1 MVSNTL
7 DMELDDLVATL
18 KHVRETSGKDSDYL
32 EARASLPDDWP
43 I

>member
-7 DMELDDLVATL
+7 EMELDDLVATL
-18 KHVRETSGKDSDYL
+18 KRVGETCGEDPEYL
-32 EARASLPDDWP
+32 KLRAPLPDDWP

>member
-7 DMELDDLVATL
+7 EMELDDLVATL
-18 KHVRETSGKDSDYL
+18 KRVGETCGEDPEYRKL
-32 EARASLPDDWP
+32 RAPLPGDWP

>member
-18 KHVRETSGKDSDYL
+18 KRVRETSGAAPEYL
-32 EARASLPDDWP
+32 ELRAPLPDDWP

>member
-7 DMELDDLVATL
+7 GMELDDLVATL
-18 KHVRETSGKDSDYL
+18 KRVRETCSEDPEYL
-32 EARASLPDDWP
+32 KLRAPLPDGWP

>member
-18 KHVRETSGKDSDYL
+18 KRVAQTCGEDPEYQKL
-32 EARASLPDDWP
+32 RAPLPDDWP

>member
-7 DMELDDLVATL
+7 GMELDDLVSTL
-18 KHVRETSGKDSDYL
+18 KRVRETCGEDPEYL
-32 EARASLPDDWP
+32 KLRAPLPDGWP

>member
-7 DMELDDLVATL
+7 HMELDDLVATL
-18 KHVRETSGKDSDYL
+18 KRVGETCGEDPEYQKL
-32 EARASLPDDWP
+32 RAPLPDDWP

>member
-7 DMELDDLVATL
+7 KMELDDLVATL
-18 KHVRETSGKDSDYL
+18 KRVGETCGEDPEYQKL
-32 EARASLPDDWP
+32 RAPLPVDWP

>member
-7 DMELDDLVATL
+7 DMEIEELVATL
-18 KHVRETSGKDSDYL
+18 KRIGETCGEDPEYRKL
-32 EARASLPDDWP
+32 RAPLPDDWP